1 MRGNEIYLSRISL
14 KDFGYIIGLYFGDGY
29 SNYSKKD
36 RHYRVDIYLDASSD
50 GDIIGRLT
58 GLLHA
63 IGLKPYSVRCRG
75 ALRVSANSKRFKEAV
90 ETSYKELNGQLG
102 NRDFLLGFL
111 SGFIDA
117 DGYVTKG
124 DIVITQRDNG
134 IFEILSKLCER
145 ELGVKTRLWQRKAGF
160 KSTFYPWN
168 FRIAT
173 PFKLLAHVSCKV
185 RRVYGGAQATA
196 HRSENNLFLQG
207 LSSQECSPGS

>member
-1 MRGNEIYLSRISL
+1 MRGSEIYLDRISL

-36 RHYRVDIYLDASSD
+36 RHYRVDFYLDASND
-50 GDIIGRLT
+50 GDILGRLV
-58 GLLHA
+58 GLLRA
-63 IGLKPYSVRCRG
+63 IGLRPYSVRCRG

-90 ETSYKELNGQLG
+90 ETAYTDLEKHLD
-102 NRDFLLGFL
+102 NREFLLGFL

-117 DGYVTKG
+117 DGYAAKG
-124 DIVITQRDNG
+124 DIVITQRDKG
-134 IFEILSKLCER
+134 VFEILSKLCER
-145 ELGVKTRLWQRKAGF
+145 EFGIRTRLWQRKACF
-160 KSTFYPWN
+160 KSPFYPWN

-196 HRSENNLFLQG
+196 HRSENN
-207 LSSQECSPGS
+207 CSCKG